1 MADGGRVAAVEV
13 RVLGGQLGGG
23 APLKQGVEHLMGVS
37 DGVGDGVGD
46 GDGDSDG
53 VGMGVGVGVGAWAWA
68 WAWVWA
74 WT

>member
-23 APLKQGVEHLMGVS
+23 APLEQGVEHLMGVS

-46 GDGDSDG
+46 GTTILLTICDTNGPKT
-53 VGMGVGVGVGAWAWA
+53 A
-68 WAWVWA
+68 
-74 WT
+74 